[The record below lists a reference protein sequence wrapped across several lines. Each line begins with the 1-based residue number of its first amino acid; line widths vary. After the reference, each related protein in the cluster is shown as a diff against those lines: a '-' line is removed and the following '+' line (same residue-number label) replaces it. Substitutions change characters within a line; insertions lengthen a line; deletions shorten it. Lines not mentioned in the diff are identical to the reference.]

1 MLLGAD
7 LDVKVGESEGEGV
20 SIPRPRPHSG
30 RPVRGA
36 QAHVPR
42 WVAAGRATILRTMG
56 DSSSGTGRSVPDAAT
71 RRRMRNTRRRDTAFE
86 MAVRRAVHARGLR
99 FRVDRTIPAAG
110 RARPDLQF
118 PRARVAVFLDGC
130 FWHSCPEHGTMP
142 KRNADWWK
150 AKIRANVERDRR
162 HDREIEAAGWTVLR
176 YWEHEDPRLVADR
189 IEAAVRHAPG

>member
-1 MLLGAD
+1 M
-7 LDVKVGESEGEGV
+7 
-20 SIPRPRPHSG
+20 
-30 RPVRGA
+30 
-36 QAHVPR
+36 Q
-42 WVAAGRATILRTMG
+42 
-56 DSSSGTGRSVPDAAT
+56 
-71 RRRMRNTRRRDTAFE
+71 NTRRRDTGFE

-99 FRVDRTIPAAG
+99 FRVDRTIPDAG

-118 PRARVAVFLDGC
+118 SRARVAVFLDGC

-162 HDREIEAAGWTVLR
+162 HDREIEAVGWTVLR